1 MTPQQPPFAAFS
13 ADSGNQHLS
22 VTQLNRLAKQLL
34 EDCFPAVTVV
44 GELSTLSRPSSG
56 HWYFTLKDDG
66 AQIRCAFFRGRN
78 RLCKITP
85 EAGQQVQISGKVS
98 LYEGRGDYQLIVD
111 SLQPAGAG
119 ALAAAFEALKEEL
132 RAAGWFDNERKRPL
146 PERIRHIAVVTSPT
160 GAALQD
166 ILSVLQRRWP
176 ATRITVLPVLVQGQQ
191 AAAQIANAVRQA
203 NALKAAGEQDFD
215 VLLVS
220 RGGGSLE
227 DLWPFNERVVAEA
240 IYQSELVTISAVGH
254 EVDFSITDFVA
265 DLRAPTPSAAAEML
279 SPDQD
284 QLRSRLHLLSGRLAA
299 AQQRQLN
306 QRRERFNALRQRLR
320 DPRQRLQEQAQRLD
334 DLELR
339 LQRHW
344 RLGQGQ
350 RRQRLAAARRQLHL
364 LSPEHQLQQRRREQV
379 GLEQRL
385 QRAGLSALRAKQQQ
399 MVYLTQRLRSL
410 GPEQT
415 LQRGYS
421 IVTGAQGEVI
431 RDATSLST
439 GQALQARFA
448 RGSAGLT
455 VTSIEGDKEKSAGTD
470 Q

>member
-1 MTPQQPPFAAFS
+1 MNPQQTPFAAFS
-13 ADSGNQHLS
+13 ADSGASQLS
-22 VTQLNRLAKQLL
+22 VSQLNRLAKQLL

-78 RLCKITP
+78 RLCKINP
-85 EAGQQVQISGKVS
+85 EPGQQVQVSGKVS

-132 RAAGWFDNERKRPL
+132 RAAGWFDKERKRPL

-166 ILSVLQRRWP
+166 ISSVLQRRWP
-176 ATRITVLPVLVQGQQ
+176 GTRITVLPVLVQGDQ
-191 AAAQIANAVRQA
+191 AAGQIAEAVRQA
-203 NALKAAGEQDFD
+203 NALVESGEQDFD
-215 VLLVS
+215 VLLLS

-227 DLWPFNERVVAEA
+227 DLWPFNERQVAEA
-240 IYQSELVTISAVGH
+240 IYQSQLVTVSAVGH
-254 EVDFSITDFVA
+254 EVDFSIADFVA

-279 SPDQD
+279 SPDQS
-284 QLRSRLHLLSGRLAA
+284 QLLSRLHLLRGRLAA
-299 AQQRQLN
+299 AQQRQLG
-306 QRRERFNALRQRLR
+306 QYRDRFAALRKRLR

-350 RRQRLAAARRQLHL
+350 RSQRLKAASRQLQM
-364 LSPEHQLQQRRREQV
+364 LSPQHQLQRRHRELA

-385 QRAGLSALRAKQQQ
+385 LRASQSTLKTQQQ
-399 MVYLTQRLRSL
+399 RLVYLSQRLRSL

-431 RDATSLST
+431 RDAASLNT

-448 RGSAGLT
+448 RGSAGLK
-455 VTSIEGDKEKSAGTD
+455 VASIDGDKEKSTGTD